1 MLSVRAGLL
10 DAITVVSVTRSKQM
24 FVAFPYSPWLPLD
37 VYALEEVQVGVVD
50 YYRDAPKLHLDV
62 CSSTRNPRIG
72 TEVGSGFDCA
82 CRLALGHFKFAC
94 RARVG
99 YKIGKIRN
107 FPHETRARKEVYVQQ
122 HKFVKIEFLFY

>member
-1 MLSVRAGLL
+1 MLSLRAGSL
-10 DAITVVSVTRSKQM
+10 DAIAVVSVTLLKQM
-24 FVAFPYSPWLPLD
+24 FVAFRYSPWLPLD
-37 VYALEEVQVGVVD
+37 VLLWKKYKLELLITIVTRQN
-50 YYRDAPKLHLDV
+50 
-62 CSSTRNPRIG
+62 SISTSVRPPGIDELA
-72 TEVGSGFDCA
+72 EVGSGFDCA